1 MLQNKVKILVVLV
14 VVLVLGLVFV
24 LFRGKL
30 GGLVKTDYSIVYLTT
45 GEVYIGKLTTFPDL
59 QLTNAYIL
67 QISKDEKDPT
77 KNNFQLNPIKDALWA
92 PKKLHLVR
100 NNISFYGPLSP
111 DSNIAQ
117 TLAQQ
122 VK

>member
-1 MLQNKVKILVVLV
+1 MNKNRVKMIVVLV
-14 VVLVLGLVFV
+14 VIVILVLLGVFGKKLGLV
-24 LFRGKL
+24 KD
-30 GGLVKTDYSIVYLTT
+30 DYSIVYLTT